1 MAVPAPK
8 IDERTAKEVQE
19 LCVVL
24 ADMPAP
30 FDPHKGVSAALIG
43 AFSRLAELI
52 IERLNSVPD
61 KNFLAFL
68 DLLGASPLAPRP
80 ARVPLT
86 FSLAGASTVDAVVPA
101 GTQAAAPPAEGEKEP
116 TIFETER
123 ELVVTAARLTG
134 IFVRDP
140 AQDMYADYS
149 VTINAEASSLVPIF
163 QGDTRIEHILYLSHD
178 QLFSYPNLKELRLS
192 LTIESERAPE
202 PEKVERVAE
211 PQPITVQW
219 EFWDGTQWTPR
230 PPAADAGSPEPTGKR
245 APVSVFR
252 AGEVRFTNP
261 PPFARQTIMGMEK
274 YWLRCRSMTPLTP
287 DVQGRLPVIQRIEL
301 QAFAGRTNLQIDKAF
316 LNETAL
322 DLSKDFFPF
331 GEKPRFGDT
340 LALMTS
346 EAFAEP
352 GSAIKLH
359 VKLVNPTEP
368 DTGRAVDAAMAAARS
383 AQKAAEITAMA
394 ARENKRAVSP
404 TPSVVTLIEASLQMS
419 AKATDLAAGAIG
431 AAQAAQKMATARE
444 RTDQAQTAVKLADE
458 AVQAAQASAQ
468 ASVFVSVNMRTAIEA
483 QTAVAEAR
491 RSVEGATREVTA
503 VKEGTAPP
511 PIPPTRASAD
521 LKLKWE
527 LWSGSAW
534 IELGTTTRD
543 GGSGGFS
550 DGTKAFTQ
558 SGDVSFT
565 LPDQSARTTI
575 GGVEGYWI
583 RVRIVSG
590 NYGEETHFQLKDRN
604 DPTQGFQLNDPQD
617 RSKGYVL
624 MPASFAPPSISSLT
638 VDYSLT
644 SGEKS
649 PESVLTYNDFV
660 YRDVT
665 GSQPF
670 APFEATEDEHPTLF
684 LGFTLPAQRSAFP
697 NRTISLFTSV
707 AEIKYGEIPVKT
719 EVAAQGV
726 PAAASDPAS
735 GRLQLSWTYWNGTA
749 WGKLVVSDESAS
761 FTLPGLIEFL
771 GPSDMARRRDF
782 GIDAYWVRV
791 EWQSGQ
797 YEVIP
802 RLKRMLLNTT
812 MAAQTITIDNEILG
826 SSDGR
831 INQKF
836 RTTRA
841 PVLPGLRLAVR
852 EPEMPSPA
860 EEKKIISEEG
870 ADAIKVLADSTGRP
884 REIWVRWHEV
894 PDFYGSESRDRHYKL
909 DHLTGEVYFGDGL
922 RGLIP
927 PNSTGNILATRYQ
940 TGGGA
945 SGNRPAGTITQLK
958 TTVPYV
964 DKVTNVEAAA
974 GGADAET
981 TSSLIARAPQTLRH
995 QYRAVT
1001 LEDYQDLAILASP
1014 GVARAK
1020 CVPLYDLAAD
1030 PDATHQR
1037 PGTVSLVIV
1046 PRLRDPKP
1054 IPSLELIDAVRDY
1067 INERRLPVGTLV
1079 IVGPEFVRVDVE
1091 AVISLTSLDI
1101 GTEVEANVLL
1111 ALSRY
1116 LHPLTGGLDGTGWD
1130 FGRKPYKSDLYA
1142 LLEAIDGVDHINLLD
1157 VVETEDREGI
1167 NQTGRFLVYSG
1178 FHKIS
1183 LTFEAE

>member
-1 MAVPAPK
+1 VAVAAPK

-24 ADMPAP
+24 ADMPVP

-86 FSLAGASTVDAVVPA
+86 FSLAGASTVDGVIPA

-140 AQDMYADYS
+140 TQDTYADYS
-149 VTINAEASSLVPIF
+149 SIINAEASVPVPIF
-163 QGDTRIEHILYLSHD
+163 QGDQRIEHILYLSHD
-178 QLFSYPNLKELRLS
+178 RLFSYPGLKELRLS
-192 LTIESERAPE
+192 LTLESERAPA
-202 PEKVERVAE
+202 PTNVEREAE
-211 PQPITVQW
+211 PQPVTVQW
-219 EFWDGTQWTPR
+219 EFWDGTQWAPR
-230 PPAADAGSPEPTGKR
+230 PPEADARSLEPTDKV
-245 APVSVFR
+245 APVSVLR
-252 AGEVRFTNP
+252 AGEVRFTDP
-261 PPFARQTIMGMEK
+261 LPFVRQTVMGLEK
-274 YWLRCRSMTPLTP
+274 YWLRCRLMTPLTP
-287 DVQGRLPVIQRIEL
+287 PAQGRLPVIQRIGI
-301 QAFAGRTNLQIDKAF
+301 QAFAGRSNLQIEKAF
-316 LNETAL
+316 LNDTAL

-331 GEKPRFGDT
+331 GEKPRFGET

-352 GSAIKLH
+352 GSSIKLH

-383 AQKAAEITAMA
+383 AQKAAEIASMA
-394 ARENKRAVSP
+394 ARENQRAVSP
-404 TPSVVTLIEASLQMS
+404 TPPVVTLIEASLQMS
-419 AKATDLAAGAIG
+419 GKATDLAAGATG
-431 AAQAAQKMATARE
+431 TAQAAQKMATSRE
-444 RTDQAQTAVKLADE
+444 RLAQAQKAVKLADD

-483 QTAVAEAR
+483 QTATAEAR
-491 RSVEGATREVTA
+491 RSVEVATREMTA
-503 VKEGTAPP
+503 IKEAAAP

-527 LWSGSAW
+527 LSSGSAW

-543 GGSGGFS
+543 GVSGSFS

-565 LPDQSARTTI
+565 LPDQPARTTI

-590 NYGEETHFQLKDRN
+590 NYGEETHFQLKDPN
-604 DPTQGFQLNDPQD
+604 DPAQGYQLNDPTD
-617 RSKGYVL
+617 RAKGYVL
-624 MPASFAPPSISSLT
+624 VPASFAPPSISSIT
-638 VDYSLT
+638 VDYNLT
-644 SGEKS
+644 SGKEQ

-660 YRDVT
+660 YGDVT
-665 GSQPF
+665 GSQSF
-670 APFEATEDEHPTLF
+670 APFQATEEEHPTLS
-684 LGFTLPAQRSAFP
+684 LCFTLPAQRSAFP
-697 NRTISLFTSV
+697 NRTISLYTSV
-707 AEIKYGEIPVKT
+707 AEIKYGEIPFKT
-719 EVAAQGV
+719 GVAAQEEV
-726 PAAASDPAS
+726 AASDPAS
-735 GRLQLSWTYWNGTA
+735 GRLHLAWTYWNGKT
-749 WGKLVVSDESAS
+749 WGKLVVSDESVS

-771 GPSDMARRRDF
+771 GPSDMTRRRDF

-802 RLKRMLLNTT
+802 RLKRLLLNTT
-812 MAAQTITIDNEILG
+812 IAAQTVTIDNEILG

-841 PVLPGLRLAVR
+841 PVLPGQRLAVR
-852 EPEMPSPA
+852 EQEMPSPA

-870 ADAIKVLADSTGRP
+870 ADAINVVADSAGRP

-894 PDFYGSESRDRHYKL
+894 PDFYGSEARDRHYKL
-909 DHLTGEVYFGDGL
+909 DHLTGEVRFGDGL

-927 PNSTGNILATRYQ
+927 PISTGNILVTRYQ

-1030 PDATHQR
+1030 PDATHQK

-1054 IPSLELIDAVRDY
+1054 LPSLELIDAVRDY
-1067 INERRLPVGTLV
+1067 INERRLPVGKLV

-1167 NQTGRFLVYSG
+1167 SQTGRFLVYSG

-1183 LTFEAE
+1183 LTFEAG